1 MSRRPRTHNN
11 DRKTL
16 KIFQTNV
23 GNIPAAHDCAL
34 ALADSEKYDVVLLQ
48 EPWTEVKE
56 ARCLT
61 KIHPAYETHSP
72 VDNWENNDARP
83 RVMTYVRK
91 NSHILTDQKRPAS
104 TRDTLWLTVNGIT
117 IVNVYCRPSYDAALD
132 ILLRRS
138 PPERC
143 LVAGDFNAKHYSW
156 QTGRLAN
163 RGGDIAAWAAESGP
177 GLLNTADV
185 PTNPHGN
192 TIDLA
197 FSKIDLASAV
207 VEDHL
212 ATSSDHFTL
221 SLTILNITL
230 ALTGT
235 LGKVLPAAATTA
247 SELDALAESLV
258 NLLHSSAKEMRS
270 APWWTDE
277 CAESAA
283 EYHAVR
289 RIFPMGFNEEVQAA
303 REVFQNVVRRAKRQ
317 YWRNLID
324 GFSDS
329 AAVYKAARWLKSP
342 GAFQPPPLQI
352 DGVVYET
359 QMDKANALRRST
371 LERRTE
377 QTTSTTRGSRFVRRV
392 KYHLLPGSLSLR
404 QKMLPPRLAT
414 PRQGQTTSPSR
425 YCEQFGTSLENMSGG
440 YTKVAWWSGITHK
453 HVRQKSS

>member
-1 MSRRPRTHNN
+1 
-11 DRKTL
+11 
-16 KIFQTNV
+16 
-23 GNIPAAHDCAL
+23 
-34 ALADSEKYDVVLLQ
+34 
-48 EPWTEVKE
+48 
-56 ARCLT
+56 
-61 KIHPAYETHSP
+61 
-72 VDNWENNDARP
+72 
-83 RVMTYVRK
+83 MTYVRK
-91 NSHILTDQKRPAS
+91 NPHILADQKRPAS
-104 TRDTLWLTVNGIT
+104 TRDILWLTVNRIT
-117 IVNVYCRPSYDAALD
+117 IVNVYRRPSYDAALGL
-132 ILLRRS
+132 LLRLADR
-138 PPERC
+138 
-143 LVAGDFNAKHYSW
+143 GD
-156 QTGRLAN
+156 
-163 RGGDIAAWAAESGP
+163 DIAAWAAESGL

-197 FSKIDLASAV
+197 FSNIDLASAV

-235 LGKVLPAAATTA
+235 LGVYSLPAAATTA

-258 NLLHSSAKEMRS
+258 NLLHSSAKAAGRPVRKGTRS
-270 APWWTDE
+270 APWRTDE

-283 EYHAVR
+283 EYWAVR
-289 RIFPMGFNEEVQAA
+289 RISPMEFNEEVQAA
-303 REVFQNVVRRAKRQ
+303 RGVFQNVVRRAKRQ

-352 DGVVYET
+352 DGVMYET
-359 QMDKANALRRST
+359 QMDKANTLRRST

-377 QTTSTTRGSRFVRRV
+377 QTTSTTRGSQFVRRV
-392 KYHLLPGSLSLR
+392 KYHLLRGSLSRR
-404 QKMLPPRLAT
+404 QKMVPPRLAT

-440 YTKVAWWSGITHK
+440 YTKVA
-453 HVRQKSS
+453 